1 MKRFL
6 LMVLL
11 SLPLSVYGAE
21 KGVTTNPQPVTPAE
35 RRGRLVEGLPQ
46 IAEEK
51 GELHSV
57 ETEGAVS
64 WVLIDS
70 LKTHTIIPSMQSTCI
85 YFDYAEEALKC
96 TLLVD
101 PLTPLAR
108 QALDRA
114 PNWLRLD
121 LKDNF
126 RRMDSAHQDTY
137 ADLILNCPDKRY
149 YDEVCFQVAHLSPQT
164 LTYGSFD
171 SDLIV
176 ENVYWI
182 YEIEQDLQY
191 VRVVDYGDPDLGGDY
206 YTTTS
211 YRFLDEFNDT
221 IEQEVPKEIYYWW
234 VVSPKVSDELPRMD
248 APVYGYFWREYAYTQ
263 ADSGY
268 PLLDTAL
275 TYARVIWDGV
285 RRDLSPGRPFADSCT
300 AVDIVGNWT
309 TYTVPFPASGNRPHQ
324 PNVIAHEHN
333 GNCGELQDLLCAAA
347 RTALIPTVCTHD
359 INEDHVWN
367 AFWLDGDWHPYQV
380 DLGFGA
386 THINNPGIAYDRDH
400 GGGKDCSAIWNWRMD
415 GYQWSDVERYSRSC
429 TLTVI
434 VQDRNGQP
442 VDGALVRLFS
452 EMWPDLK
459 SALWQCF
466 NGATNRYGIFTTT
479 LGDHQN
485 YYVSIESP
493 LGYTS
498 AELIIDSTQAIPG
511 EHIYWVRN
519 LEGEMPRIGVYP
531 DSLPDNPEKDYMLE
545 VIYSV
550 VDETVYGI
558 DCYNDHFNNQWAY
571 KLYPGSV
578 DFFLVD
584 QANFERFTDSVD
596 FGAYKIFRKLNKG
609 FTWMVLPTNEDYF
622 CIFSNSEQIGLMES
636 VYADVYLYRNSEVG
650 VASTGPKAEERD
662 MRIKAWPN
670 PFSQASTILISGY
683 GPETQDESIR
693 IFNSVGRFVRKL
705 ALPLPDAAQQST
717 CVKWDGRD
725 FAGRPLPDGVY
736 FCSFSCRGKTVGAKL
751 VKVR

>member
-1 MKRFL
+1 MKRLLTIALLFL
-6 LMVLL
+6 PVSVYSAERGITMTPEPVIPEQGKGTLIE
-11 SLPLSVYGAE
+11 SLPDI
-21 KGVTTNPQPVTPAE
+21 T
-35 RRGRLVEGLPQ
+35 
-46 IAEEK
+46 EEV
-51 GELHSV
+51 GELYSV
-57 ETEGAVS
+57 ETERGMS

-70 LKTHTIIPSMQSTCI
+70 FKTHRLIPSTQSLCI
-85 YFDYAEEALKC
+85 YFDYTQEALKC
-96 TLLVD
+96 TLLSD
-101 PLTPLAR
+101 ALTSLAK
-108 QALDRA
+108 QALDKA
-114 PNWLRLD
+114 PDWLRLD

-126 RRMDSAHQDTY
+126 RRMDSGHQDLY

-171 SDLIV
+171 PDLIV

-182 YEIEQDLQY
+182 YEIDQDLQY
-191 VRVVDYGDPDLGGDY
+191 VSVVDHGDPDLGGDY

-211 YRFLDEFNDT
+211 YRFLDEFSDT
-221 IEQEVPKEIYYWW
+221 IEEEVPKEIYYWW
-234 VVSPKVSDELPRMD
+234 VVSPKASDELPRMD
-248 APVYGYFWREYAYTQ
+248 APVYDYFWREYLYTQ

-275 TYARVIWDGV
+275 TYARVLWDGM
-285 RRDLSPGRPFADSCT
+285 RRDLPAGRPFADSCT

-309 TYTVPFPASGNRPHQ
+309 TYSVPFPASGNRPHQ

-367 AFWLDGDWHPYQV
+367 AFWWNGDWHPYQV

-386 THINNPGIAYDRDH
+386 THINNPRIAYDKDH

-434 VQDRNGQP
+434 AQDRNGEP

-459 SALWQCF
+459 LALWQCF
-466 NGATNRYGIFTTT
+466 NGATNQYGIFTTT

-493 LGYTS
+493 MGYTP
-498 AELIIDSTQAIPG
+498 AELIIDSTQALPG
-511 EHIYWVRN
+511 RHIYWVRN
-519 LEGEMPRIGVYP
+519 LDGVMPHTRVHP
-531 DSLPDNPEKDYMLE
+531 DTLPNNPENDYMIE
-545 VIYSV
+545 IIYSV
-550 VDETVYGI
+550 VDEIVYGI
-558 DCYNDHFNNQWAY
+558 DCYNDYFNNQWAR
-571 KLYPGSV
+571 KLYPGRI

-584 QANFERFTDSVD
+584 GANFEQFTDTMD
-596 FGAYKIFRKLNKG
+596 FGAYKIFRKLNRG

-622 CIFSNSEQIGLMES
+622 CIFSNSEQIGLTQS
-636 VYADVYLYRNSEVG
+636 LYADVYLYRNSDVG
-650 VASTGPKAEERD
+650 VAGNEARPGKEAA
-662 MRIKAWPN
+662 RIRAWPN
-670 PFSQASTILISGY
+670 PFSQVSTISISGY
-683 GPETQDESIR
+683 EPETKGESIR
-693 IFNSVGRFVRKL
+693 IFDTAGRLVRRL
-705 ALPLPDAAQQST
+705 ALPVSEAPQQSIR
-717 CVKWDGRD
+717 VKWDGKD
-725 FAGRPLPDGVY
+725 HAGRPLPDGVY
-736 FCSFSCRGKTVGAKL
+736 FCNLFHGGRALEAKM
-751 VKVR
+751 VRVR